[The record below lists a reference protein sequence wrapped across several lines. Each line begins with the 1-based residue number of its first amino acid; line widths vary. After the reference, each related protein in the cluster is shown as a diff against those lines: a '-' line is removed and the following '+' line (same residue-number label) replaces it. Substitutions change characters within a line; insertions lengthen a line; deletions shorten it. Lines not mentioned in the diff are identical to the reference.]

1 MTDLE
6 SKGASI
12 LNRAVAEFDQNRISA
27 VMIRQFAN
35 KAPDQFV
42 SIGMDMLLTGT
53 DTAGYRFLAL
63 QLLKVPEVLNR
74 LTDPWKFN
82 LAQALIL
89 ARRFLKVDLT
99 LDIRLARR
107 LPGRNGANGANS
119 GDTLEGGAAERV
131 LDLLDGISV
140 GTRVVPVLN
149 HLTNHPDKRI
159 SSKAA
164 LLVGKRVQSLAWA
177 TRVIA
182 EGGDPRLRAN
192 AVESMWGGNSE
203 GTVKFF
209 HACLEDKDNRLVGN
223 AIIGLHLAGAPDASQ
238 VVMKFAQGSQPEFRM
253 TAAWAMGRIGDPLFI
268 PLLTPLVKD
277 VQPSVRRAALN
288 ALHGIRQSERK
299 QAVKEGEPVGE
310 VALGVP
316 EEIAAEREEVP
327 IPAYVATL
335 NLDGARYK
343 ASSTT
348 SH

>member
-12 LNRAVAEFDQNRISA
+12 LGRAIAEFDQNRISA

-42 SIGMDMLLTGT
+42 SIGMNMLLTGT

-74 LTDPWKFN
+74 LTDPWHFN

-89 ARRFLKVDLT
+89 ARQFLKVELT

-119 GDTLEGGAAERV
+119 DDILEGGAAERV

-177 TRVIA
+177 KRVIA

-192 AVESMWGGNSE
+192 AVEAMWGGNSE
-203 GTVKFF
+203 STAKFF
-209 HACLEDKDNRLVGN
+209 RECLQDKVNRVVGN
-223 AIIGLHLAGAPDASQ
+223 AIIGLHLAGASDASD
-238 VVMKFAQGSQPEFRM
+238 VVMKFAKGSQPEFRM

-268 PLLTPLVKD
+268 PLLTPLIKD
-277 VQPSVRRAALN
+277 VQPSVRRAALS
-288 ALHGIRQSERK
+288 ALHGIRQTERK
-299 QAVKEGEPVGE
+299 QTVKEGEPVAEAAPEFPEAITAE
-310 VALGVP
+310 V
-316 EEIAAEREEVP
+316 EEVP
-327 IPAYVATL
+327 IPAYVASL
-335 NLDGARYK
+335 SLDGARYK
-343 ASSTT
+343 SSPTI
-348 SH
+348 SR